1 MELLNIMEL
10 LKYCRFIKIFM
21 NFIEISKERL
31 KKRRSPE
38 KRFQLLRGI
47 VHTETRV

>member
-31 KKRRSPE
+31 KKRD
-38 KRFQLLRGI
+38 LRKNDFSY
-47 VHTETRV
+47 